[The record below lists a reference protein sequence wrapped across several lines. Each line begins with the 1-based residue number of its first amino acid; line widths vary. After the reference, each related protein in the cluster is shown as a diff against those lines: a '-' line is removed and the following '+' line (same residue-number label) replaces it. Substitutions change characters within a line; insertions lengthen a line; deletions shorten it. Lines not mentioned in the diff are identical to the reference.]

1 MMNRPTIN
9 VTPLIDVLLVLI
21 IIFMIVAPIKPNSF
35 RTRIPAEPINDQFV
49 NPNPDTLAV
58 VVAHD
63 GTLTINN
70 ERGLG
75 SDADP
80 SKLIARL
87 SAIFD
92 ARIQNGNL
100 GSKTTTADRPFR
112 DSIERT
118 VFIKAPKG
126 ISYGKIVHVV
136 DAVKVAGGFPI
147 SLQIDDLPE

>member
-1 MMNRPTIN
+1 MIRPTIN

-35 RTRIPAEPINDQFV
+35 KTRIPAEPNNDQLV

-58 VVAHD
+58 IVAYD
-63 GTLTINN
+63 GTLRINN
-70 ERGLG
+70 ERDLG
-75 SDADP
+75 SDANP
-80 SKLIARL
+80 SKLTARL
-87 SAIFD
+87 AAVFD
-92 ARIQNGNL
+92 ARIQNGNIAREIAA
-100 GSKTTTADRPFR
+100 ADRPYR

-126 ISYGKIVHVV
+126 MSYGKIVHVV
-136 DAVKVAGGFPI
+136 DAVKMAGGFPI